1 MTTNVVCVKVGK
13 IRPRYNDLQEWME
26 DPNNVYI
33 ARKGVVFIEDEET
46 GKKARFPKKDS
57 VFANPFT
64 VKAYGLEKAIELY
77 RAHLQ
82 KMIDEGKITVEDL
95 KKLKGKNLGCW
106 CEPGS
111 PCHGGVIVEF
121 ISRYT

>member
-1 MTTNVVCVKVGK
+1 MSTNVVCVKVGK
-13 IRPRYNDLQEWME
+13 IRPRYNDLQKWME

-33 ARKGVVFIEDEET
+33 ARKGVVFITDDET
-46 GKKARFPKKDS
+46 GKKARFPKVDS
-57 VFANPFT
+57 VFANPYT

-77 RAHLQ
+77 RIHLQ